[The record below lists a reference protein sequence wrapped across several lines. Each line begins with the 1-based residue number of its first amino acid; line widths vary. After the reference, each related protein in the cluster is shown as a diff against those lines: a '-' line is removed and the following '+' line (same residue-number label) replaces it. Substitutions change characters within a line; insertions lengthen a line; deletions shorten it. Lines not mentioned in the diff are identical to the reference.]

1 MGLVDLIRK
10 AASEEEI
17 VGLVEAGNKNYKLV
31 SPKTKRRWGYVAQ
44 RRLNEFRLV
53 KEKKAVKASAEP
65 DSKKPEDKA
74 KRQKVPGRKPYK
86 SKKS

>member
-17 VGLVEAGNKNYKLV
+17 VGLVEAGKKNYKLV

-44 RRLNEFRLV
+44 RRLREFQLA
-53 KEKKAVKASAEP
+53 KEKKATT
-65 DSKKPEDKA
+65 KPEESPKETA
-74 KRQKVPGRKPYK
+74 GVKHNTPGRKPYK
-86 SKKS
+86 NKKS